1 MDHERDEL
9 RERRVA
15 RLSPAGRELLA
26 EIEGVRGGPQRPD
39 PEEFAERIGALPP
52 NDRAEIGAILS
63 GMGREAGAKAEEY
76 GKNAAQA
83 RLAGEVIDRALELE
97 RAEGKDPDE
106 VATVGDA
113 LAVLKRHGEAPPEGF
128 DPLAVLE
135 VPVAEKIEHKS
146 ARIITNPA
154 TAEKAPPDVKAEDAV
169 ARWATSLYEQA
180 MLIAAAGV
188 LLKTGSLDTAA
199 SVLWW
204 ANFSVQAGYFPDGHP
219 GEDLDL
225 QDEEAL
231 QLWVE
236 REHER
241 GNIAQAAGSE
251 GLRLAGTGRLMDE
264 AEV

>member
-9 RERRVA
+9 RERRAA

-26 EIEGVRGGPQRPD
+26 EIEGVRGGSQRPD
-39 PEEFAERIGALPP
+39 PEEVAERIGALPP
-52 NDRAEIGAILS
+52 NDRTEIGAILS
-63 GMGREAGAKAEEY
+63 GMEREASAKVEEHA
-76 GKNAAQA
+76 KKAAQA
-83 RLAGEVIDRALELE
+83 RLAGKVIDRALELE
-97 RAEGKDPDE
+97 RAEGKAPE

-113 LAVLKRHGEAPPEGF
+113 LAVLERHGEAPPEGF
-128 DPLAVLE
+128 DPDTVLE

-146 ARIITNPA
+146 ARIIMNPA
-154 TAEKAPPDVKAEDAV
+154 AAEKAPPDVKAEDAV
-169 ARWATSLYEQA
+169 LRWTTSLYEQA
-180 MLIAAAGV
+180 MLIAVAGV

-231 QLWVE
+231 RLWVE

-241 GNIAQAAGSE
+241 GNIERAVGSE
-251 GLRLAGTGRLMDE
+251 GLRLASTGRLMDE